1 MSETQVLAELV
12 GPIALIA
19 GLSLHMNK
27 ATYQKLIKEFM
38 KSPALMYLS
47 GFMALVIGLL
57 MVRYHNEWS
66 GGLPVILITL
76 FGWLA
81 LIKGAGLMM
90 MPDKMKEFTNS
101 IALNNQKLTYASYFY
116 IIVGAYLSYLAYF
129 V

>member
-1 MSETQVLAELV
+1 MSETQVLAEII

-19 GLSLHMNK
+19 GLSLHLNK
-27 ATYQKLIKEFM
+27 AIYQKLIQEFM

-57 MVRYHNEWS
+57 MVQYHNEWS
-66 GGLPVILITL
+66 GGLPVIIITL

-81 LIKGAGLMM
+81 VFKGAGLMM
-90 MPDKMKEFTNS
+90 MPDKMKELTNS

-116 IIVGAYLSYLAYF
+116 IVVGAYLSYLAYF